1 MMLLSNNRLRSLVFA
16 MLIMFVIFTKFV
28 NLKLNFTIEHS
39 LVIIIIFWSVDNE
52 TTNICCISQALQH
65 KYTKQLIRLWNHMKF
80 IGILWTIY
88 LVIYIFFDTYINEA
102 SKALLKTCNEI
113 THRLSNRIV

>member
-28 NLKLNFTIEHS
+28 NLKLDFTIEHS

-52 TTNICCISQALQH
+52 HQTFVVFRKHFNIN
-65 KYTKQLIRLWNHMKF
+65 TR
-80 IGILWTIY
+80 
-88 LVIYIFFDTYINEA
+88 
-102 SKALLKTCNEI
+102 
-113 THRLSNRIV
+113 SN